1 MTHICVGKLNIIG
14 SDNVLSPGRRQAIIW
29 TNAGVLLFGP
39 LGTNFSEILVVCKM
53 AAICLGLNELMQMV
67 WGVLLKITWVL
78 SVCQMCPLM
87 SRRED
92 YVFVEKIMLACSYV
106 NFIVI
111 KQGTL
116 IQYVNSRFLCEYVF
130 IKQKQS
136 SLIR

>member
-1 MTHICVGKLNIIG
+1 
-14 SDNVLSPGRRQAIIW
+14 
-29 TNAGVLLFGP
+29 
-39 LGTNFSEILVVCKM
+39 M

-67 WGVLLKITWVL
+67 WGVLLKIMWVL

-116 IQYVNSRFLCEYVF
+116 IQYVNCRFLCEYVF
-130 IKQKQS
+130 IKQKQN
-136 SLIR
+136 SLLR